1 MVTWAITAIV
11 QAIVEPSEFGLG
23 NPMTRSA
30 FLRVHRAQ
38 LLAIALGAAL
48 VGGCAQTSDVEQQE
62 TLSAEIGA
70 VAGDAAPTANQAS
83 PVAQSATSDMAKTSE
98 IEPVPSDIGQPAPQL
113 VKQASLVL
121 VLTDIDAAVDQ
132 VQAILQR
139 AQGDMLSLQ
148 DHRSP
153 EGTAQQ
159 VTLTLRVPQAELDSV
174 LNALRPLG
182 TVQQQSLT
190 AEDVSSQLVDLDA
203 RLKNLR
209 QSEAALLKIME
220 RSGEISH
227 VLEVARELS
236 TVRESIERMAA
247 QQQNLKRQVAFSQ
260 IYLTLQSPVTQ
271 VTPLRPVGET
281 LSNTWDAATQ
291 SVKAFTV
298 SGLKLGLWL
307 LAFSPYW
314 VLTAAVGYGGYRL
327 WHHRTAQPDAEA
339 ENS

>member
-1 MVTWAITAIV
+1 
-11 QAIVEPSEFGLG
+11 
-23 NPMTRSA
+23 MTRST
-30 FLRVHRAQ
+30 FLRAQ
-38 LLAIALGAAL
+38 FLAIALGAAL
-48 VGGCAQTSDVEQQE
+48 VGGCASAPDVAQPQE
-62 TLSAEIGA
+62 AMAPESGA
-70 VAGDAAPTANQAS
+70 VLGDAE
-83 PVAQSATSDMAKTSE
+83 SADRAKAGE
-98 IEPVPSDIGQPAPQL
+98 IVEPPPFNDIGQPAPQL

-121 VLTDIDAAVDQ
+121 VLTDIDDAVDQ
-132 VQAILQR
+132 VQTIVQQS
-139 AQGDMLSLQ
+139 QGDLLSLQ
-148 DHRSP
+148 DNRSP

-159 VTLTLRVPQAELDSV
+159 VSLTLRVPQAELDTV

-281 LSNTWDAATQ
+281 LGNTWESATQ

-314 VLTAAVGYGGYRL
+314 ALLAALGYGGYRL
-327 WHHRTAQPDAEA
+327 WHHQTAQPETVET
-339 ENS
+339 ENG

>member
-1 MVTWAITAIV
+1 
-11 QAIVEPSEFGLG
+11 
-23 NPMTRSA
+23 MTRSA

-38 LLAIALGAAL
+38 FLAIALGAAL
-48 VGGCAQTSDVEQQE
+48 IGGCAQASDVEQQE

-70 VAGDAAPTANQAS
+70 VAGDAAPAANQAS
-83 PVAQSATSDMAKTSE
+83 PVAQSAASGMAKTGE
-98 IEPVPSDIGQPAPQL
+98 IEPAPSDIGQPAPQL

-121 VLTDIDAAVDQ
+121 VLADVDAAVDQ

-139 AQGDMLSLQ
+139 TQGDMLSLQ

-159 VTLTLRVPQAELDSV
+159 VILTLRVPQAELDSV
-174 LNALRPLG
+174 MNALRPLG

-236 TVRESIERMAA
+236 TVRESIERMTA

-281 LSNTWDAATQ
+281 LDNTWESATQ

-314 VLTAAVGYGGYRL
+314 VLIAATGYGGYRL
-327 WHHRTAQPDAEA
+327 WHHRTTQPDAEA

>member
-1 MVTWAITAIV
+1 
-11 QAIVEPSEFGLG
+11 
-23 NPMTRSA
+23 MTRSA
-30 FLRVHRAQ
+30 FPLLRANRMALVT
-38 LLAIALGAAL
+38 ITLGAAL
-48 VGGCAQTSDVEQQE
+48 VGGCAEVPEIVLRQE
-62 TLSAEIGA
+62 ALSTEADMAMGGA
-70 VAGDAAPTANQAS
+70 VAENQAIAPDAESAAP
-83 PVAQSATSDMAKTSE
+83 DMARGVGI
-98 IEPVPSDIGQPAPQL
+98 IEPAPNDIGQSAPQL

-132 VQAILQR
+132 VQTILQQ
-139 AQGDMLSLQ
+139 AQGDLLSLQ
-148 DHRSP
+148 DQRSP
-153 EGTAQQ
+153 EGAAQQ
-159 VTLTLRVPQAELDSV
+159 VTLTLRVPQAELDDVVKS
-174 LNALRPLG
+174 LRSLG

-209 QSEAALLKIME
+209 QSEAALLQIME

-236 TVRESIERMAA
+236 TVRESIERIAA
-247 QQQNLKRQVAFSQ
+247 QQQNLRRQVAYSQ
-260 IYLTLQSPVTQ
+260 IFLTLQSPVTP

-281 LSNTWDAATQ
+281 LANTWDTATQ

-314 VLTAAVGYGGYRL
+314 ALLAAAGYGGYRL
-327 WHHRTAQPDAEA
+327 WHSRPDQPVAAETD
-339 ENS
+339 NG

>member
-1 MVTWAITAIV
+1 MA
-11 QAIVEPSEFGLG
+11 S
-23 NPMTRSA
+23 
-30 FLRVHRAQ
+30 
-38 LLAIALGAAL
+38 
-48 VGGCAQTSDVEQQE
+48 QQE
-62 TLSAEIGA
+62 AVAPESGA
-70 VAGDAAPTANQAS
+70 VLGDAGATANQAIA
-83 PVAQSATSDMAKTSE
+83 PATDSATADMAKAGE
-98 IEPVPSDIGQPAPQL
+98 IAPAPSDIGQPAPQL

-132 VQAILQR
+132 VQAILQQ
-139 AQGDMLSLQ
+139 AQGDLLSLQ

-159 VTLTLRVPQAELDSV
+159 VTLTLRVPQAELDGV

-227 VLEVARELS
+227 VLDVARELS

-281 LSNTWDAATQ
+281 LGNTWESATQ

-314 VLTAAVGYGGYRL
+314 VLLAAVGYGGYRL

>member
-1 MVTWAITAIV
+1 
-11 QAIVEPSEFGLG
+11 
-23 NPMTRSA
+23 MTR
-30 FLRVHRAQ
+30 FPLLRAHHAQ
-38 LLAIALGAAL
+38 FLAIALGAAL
-48 VGGCAQTSDVEQQE
+48 LGGCASVPDMASQQE
-62 TLSAEIGA
+62 AMAPESGA
-70 VAGDAAPTANQAS
+70 VMDDAGATANQAIAPTAES
-83 PVAQSATSDMAKTSE
+83 TGSDMARAGE
-98 IEPVPSDIGQPAPQL
+98 IVEPPTDDIGQPAPQL

-132 VQAILQR
+132 VQTILQQ
-139 AQGDMLSLQ
+139 AQGDVLSLQ

-159 VTLTLRVPQAELDSV
+159 VTLTLRVPQAELDAV

-190 AEDVSSQLVDLDA
+190 TEDVSSQLVDLDA

-281 LSNTWDAATQ
+281 LGNTWESATQ

-314 VLTAAVGYGGYRL
+314 VLMAAAGYGGYRL
-327 WHHRTAQPDAEA
+327 WHHHTAQPEPAEA
-339 ENS
+339 DNG

>member
-1 MVTWAITAIV
+1 
-11 QAIVEPSEFGLG
+11 
-23 NPMTRSA
+23 MTRSA
-30 FLRVHRAQ
+30 FPLLRTHRAA
-38 LLAIALGAAL
+38 LLAIALGATL
-48 VGGCAQTSDVEQQE
+48 VGGCAEVPEIVLRQE
-62 TLSAEIGA
+62 AMSTEADMAMGEA
-70 VAGDAAPTANQAS
+70 AS
-83 PVAQSATSDMAKTSE
+83 PVENQVIAPAAKEADMARNGI
-98 IEPVPSDIGQPAPQL
+98 IEPVPSDIGQPTPQL

-121 VLTDIDAAVDQ
+121 VLTDLDAAVDQ
-132 VQAILQR
+132 VQSIVQQ
-139 AQGDMLSLQ
+139 AQGDVLSLQ

-159 VTLTLRVPQAELDSV
+159 VTLTLRVPQAQLDTV
-174 LNALRPLG
+174 LEALRPLG

-190 AEDVSSQLVDLDA
+190 AEDVSSQLVDLEA

-209 QSEAALLKIME
+209 QSEAALLQIME

-247 QQQNLKRQVAFSQ
+247 QQQTLKRQVAYSQ
-260 IYLTLQSPVTQ
+260 IYLTLQSPVTR

-281 LSNTWDAATQ
+281 LGNTWEAATQ
-291 SVKAFTV
+291 SAKAFTV

-314 VLTAAVGYGGYRL
+314 ALLAVAGYGGYRL
-327 WHHRTAQPDAEA
+327 WHSRTTPPIATEA
-339 ENS
+339 DNS

>member
-1 MVTWAITAIV
+1 
-11 QAIVEPSEFGLG
+11 
-23 NPMTRSA
+23 MTRST
-30 FLRVHRAQ
+30 FLRAHRAQ
-38 LLAIALGAAL
+38 VLAIALGAAL
-48 VGGCAQTSDVEQQE
+48 VGGCAGAPDMASEQE
-62 TLSAEIGA
+62 TMAPESGA
-70 VAGDAAPTANQAS
+70 VLSDAAPTANQAIAPADAGAS
-83 PVAQSATSDMAKTSE
+83 EQAKVGE
-98 IEPVPSDIGQPAPQL
+98 VIEPAPSDIGQPAPQL

-121 VLTDIDAAVDQ
+121 VLTDIDAAVNQ
-132 VQAILQR
+132 VQAILQQ
-139 AQGDMLSLQ
+139 AQGDVLSLQ
-148 DHRSP
+148 DYRSP

-159 VTLTLRVPQAELDSV
+159 VTLTLRVPQAELDTV
-174 LNALRPLG
+174 LKALRPLG

-190 AEDVSSQLVDLDA
+190 AEDVSSQIVDLDA

-236 TVRESIERMAA
+236 TVRESIERLDA

-260 IYLTLQSPVTQ
+260 IYLTLESPVTQ

-281 LSNTWDAATQ
+281 LGNTWDAATQ

-298 SGLKLGLWL
+298 SGLKLSLWL

-314 VLTAAVGYGGYRL
+314 VLLAAMGYGGYRL
-327 WHHRTAQPDAEA
+327 WHHHTAQPEPAEA
-339 ENS
+339 DNG

>member
-1 MVTWAITAIV
+1 
-11 QAIVEPSEFGLG
+11 
-23 NPMTRSA
+23 
-30 FLRVHRAQ
+30 
-38 LLAIALGAAL
+38 
-48 VGGCAQTSDVEQQE
+48 VGGCAQAPDIVHQE
-62 TLSAEIGA
+62 EAMTTEAGVATGNTAPAAANQVMAPAADA
-70 VAGDAAPTANQAS
+70 VAPEAAKSSGLTEP
-83 PVAQSATSDMAKTSE
+83 
-98 IEPVPSDIGQPAPQL
+98 IEPPRGDVGQPTPQL

-121 VLTDIDAAVDQ
+121 VLTDIDQAVDQ
-132 VQAILQR
+132 VQTILQK
-139 AQGDMLSLQ
+139 AQGDMLGLQ
-148 DHRSP
+148 DYRSP

-159 VTLTLRVPQAELDSV
+159 VSLTLRVPQAELDNV
-174 LNALRPLG
+174 LKALRPLG

-190 AEDVSSQLVDLDA
+190 AEDVSSQIVDLDA

-247 QQQNLKRQVAFSQ
+247 QQQNLKREVAYSQ
-260 IYLTLQSPVTQ
+260 IFLTLQSPVTQ

-281 LSNTWDAATQ
+281 LGNTWEAATN

-314 VLTAAVGYGGYRL
+314 ALLAAAGYGSYCL
-327 WHHRTAQPDAEA
+327 WHQRAAQPQPAEA

>member
-1 MVTWAITAIV
+1 
-11 QAIVEPSEFGLG
+11 
-23 NPMTRSA
+23 MTRST
-30 FLRVHRAQ
+30 FLRAQ
-38 LLAIALGAAL
+38 VLAIALGAAL
-48 VGGCAQTSDVEQQE
+48 VGGCANAPDMARQQE
-62 TLSAEIGA
+62 AMAPESGA
-70 VAGDAAPTANQAS
+70 VLGDAAPTANGAIA
-83 PVAQSATSDMAKTSE
+83 PAAESATSDMAKAGE
-98 IEPVPSDIGQPAPQL
+98 IVEPPTNDIGQSAPQL

-132 VQAILQR
+132 VQTILQQ

-159 VTLTLRVPQAELDSV
+159 MTLTLRVPQAELDTV

-260 IYLTLQSPVTQ
+260 VYLTLQSPVTQ

-281 LSNTWDAATQ
+281 LGNTWESATQ
-291 SVKAFTV
+291 SVKALTV

-314 VLTAAVGYGGYRL
+314 VLLAAAGYGGYWL
-327 WHHRTAQPDAEA
+327 WHHHTTQPETADAE
-339 ENS
+339 NG